1 MPAYPLTFPT
11 HVAPAEVRVRR
22 IQAQARYDNP
32 LQLSSQVQ
40 LRAAA
45 RYEIDITLQPMP
57 ADVVTAWLQF
67 LYDLQGSFGTFTINL
82 NAYAPGLTPAP
93 GSRTFRLATGEQEW
107 SAKLATEFGLAFSA
121 IEAL

>member
-1 MPAYPLTFPT
+1 MPAYPLAFPT

-40 LRAAA
+40 LRSAA
-45 RYEIDITLQPMP
+45 RYEIDVTLQPMP

-82 NAYAPGLTPAP
+82 DPYAPGLAPAP
-93 GSRTFRLATGEQEW
+93 GVRTFRLASGEQDW
-107 SAKLATEFGLAFSA
+107 NSKLATEWGLAFAA